1 MSLKGGMVRSEKYLR
16 LVASL
21 DCQRCGMSGQ
31 TQAAHANW
39 GRYGKGMAMK
49 AHDCFVAALCQT
61 CHFSI
66 DQGSK
71 LSAEERQEQWEDAFR
86 KTLVAVWPRLQVK
99 G

>member
-1 MSLKGGMVRSEKYLR
+1 MVRDKAWLKA
-16 LVASL
+16 VASL

-39 GRYGKGMAMK
+39 SKYGKGLGMK

-66 DQGSK
+66 DQGAQMSGK
-71 LSAEERQEQWEDAFR
+71 ERQEAWEDAFR
-86 KTLVAVWPRLQVK
+86 STLIALHQSGRLK
-99 G
+99 AK